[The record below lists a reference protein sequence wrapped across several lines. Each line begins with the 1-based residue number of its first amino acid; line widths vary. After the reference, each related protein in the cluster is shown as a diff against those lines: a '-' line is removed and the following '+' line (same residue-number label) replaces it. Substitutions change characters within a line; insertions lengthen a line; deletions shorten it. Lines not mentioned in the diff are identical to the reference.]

1 MESTIEEMLVLIR
14 KKIAEQG
21 AYDREAY
28 RHFVGETI
36 EYFRERGK
44 LGDDENE
51 DYLENALM
59 NRYQEVRDDF
69 LDGEDEGIDF

>member
-44 LGDDENE
+44 LSDDENE